1 MQTLWYAAVGL
12 GAGILGGWLGVGGGA
27 LMLPVM
33 ILWFGM
39 RTEIAIG
46 TSLACIVPIAASAAT
61 RHYLLNK
68 VDANVFWPMALA
80 GLAGGLIGA
89 FVLDRVPTDWT
100 KRVLA
105 IFWVYSAFRLW
116 MTTMPNR

>member
-1 MQTLWYAAVGL
+1 MQTVWYAAVGL
-12 GAGILGGWLGVGGGA
+12 LAGILGGWLGVGGGA

-33 ILWFGM
+33 ILVFHM
-39 RTEIAIG
+39 DYKIAIG

-68 VDANVFWPMALA
+68 VDATVFWPMALA

-89 FVLDRVPTDWT
+89 FVLDRVSADWT
-100 KRVLA
+100 KRALA

-116 MTTMPNR
+116 QTTLR